1 MLKLD
6 MWLVMGKH
14 HNTTFIPC
22 EIPHTLLTYMAL
34 PQRRTKMDIDDDV
47 GRQTCRQIKME
58 TYEDEEGRILGLSKA
73 AALLQL
79 MTTPE

>member
-1 MLKLD
+1 
-6 MWLVMGKH
+6 
-14 HNTTFIPC
+14 
-22 EIPHTLLTYMAL
+22 MAL